1 MLAAWVCHLRGQGAP
16 VDDVAAE
23 EFTALA
29 AGELD
34 DAVRRVLARLDAD
47 DERLRAEVT
56 ALARELGG

>member
-1 MLAAWVCHLRGQGAP
+1 MIAAWVGHLRGLGAP
-16 VDDVAAE
+16 VNDVAAD

-34 DAVRRVLARLDAD
+34 DAVGRVLARLDAD

-56 ALARELGG
+56 ALARELGD